1 MSEAASSGAPVI
13 YVVDD
18 DPGVRR
24 SLTLLLRA
32 EGLEAQG
39 HPDAES
45 FLAGYDPQRPGCLLL
60 DVRMPGMDG
69 LELQRRLARSH
80 PELPVIFMTGHGDVP
95 MAVEAMRRGAL
106 DFVEKP
112 FEHQALLARVREAL
126 TLAVR
131 RREELARRRL
141 ARSLL
146 AGLSPRE
153 REVLRL
159 VVQGRLTKQV
169 AAELGISVRTAE
181 VHRARLLHKL
191 GVSSTPELVRLA
203 LEGGILEEAPAGAE
217 DPRPAP

>member
-1 MSEAASSGAPVI
+1 
-13 YVVDD
+13 
-18 DPGVRR
+18 
-24 SLTLLLRA
+24 
-32 EGLEAQG
+32 
-39 HPDAES
+39 
-45 FLAGYDPQRPGCLLL
+45 
-60 DVRMPGMDG
+60 MPGMDG

>member
-1 MSEAASSGAPVI
+1 MSASTDAPLVH
-13 YVVDD
+13 VVDD

-32 EGLEAQG
+32 EGLEARG
-39 HPDAES
+39 YPDAES
-45 FLAGYDPQRPGCLLL
+45 FLAGYDPDRPGCLLL

-69 LELQRRLARSH
+69 LELQRRLAQSR
-80 PELPVIFMTGHGDVP
+80 PELPVIFMTGHGEVP

-112 FEHQALLARVREAL
+112 FDHEALLARVREAL
-126 TLAVR
+126 ELAVR
-131 RREELARRRL
+131 RREELARRRR
-141 ARSLL
+141 ARELL

-191 GVSSTPELVRLA
+191 GVSSTPEMVRLA
-203 LEGGILEEAPAGAE
+203 LDGGILEDSPPGPGAK
-217 DPRPAP
+217 